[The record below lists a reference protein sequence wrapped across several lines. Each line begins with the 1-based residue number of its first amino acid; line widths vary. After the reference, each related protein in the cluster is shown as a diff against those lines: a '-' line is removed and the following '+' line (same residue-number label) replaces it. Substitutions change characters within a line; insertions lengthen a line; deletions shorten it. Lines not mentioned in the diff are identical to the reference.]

1 MLIST
6 WGIADIHVGKENSP
20 RGDEMKLRRNEMI
33 SPKNFFAPTW
43 RFGILHVAIVCNSDA
58 VRKFTCDDL

>member
-6 WGIADIHVGKENSP
+6 WGIADLHVGKEKYP

-43 RFGILHVAIVCNSDA
+43 RIKNSHVEIGDSPRGYRV
-58 VRKFTCDDL
+58 